1 MPPKTPSRRRPNA
14 GMSDSDPERKPPTP
28 TPSKSSSNGSNPG
41 GGGGSGGSFSGD
53 RSTESAV
60 RVVVRV
66 RPQNKKEIDAGGKVC
81 VSFPS
86 EVRQREIRFL
96 LVPRS
101 NELRYVLLLQ
111 Y

>member
-41 GGGGSGGSFSGD
+41 GGGSGGSFSGD
-53 RSTESAV
+53 RSPESAV

-86 EVRQREIRFL
+86 EVCQREIGFL
-96 LVPRS
+96 WVPRS